1 MQSLFWSLQLDKTAQ
16 QVSHSTASWDMSR
29 LFHGILQGLIILQD
43 SHVSLR
49 QSHLPKLQTQP
60 PLGSSWEIFSSRT
73 VQFVKAVH
81 LYFSGIFRYTEIST
95 MCFADFFVQMLLALW
110 LCMPIHWRIPPPL
123 WCQDHPI
130 EEVMDY
136 IDWTPF
142 FQADRN
148 STVDGPKHPIAMR
161 WWSQVY
167 QLRGK
172 YPNRDYPHIFK
183 VCGDHL
189 ILFWSTRMFED
200 RTGGMTLPRRKDC
213 RE

>member
-1 MQSLFWSLQLDKTAQ
+1 
-16 QVSHSTASWDMSR
+16 
-29 LFHGILQGLIILQD
+29 
-43 SHVSLR
+43 
-49 QSHLPKLQTQP
+49 
-60 PLGSSWEIFSSRT
+60 
-73 VQFVKAVH
+73 
-81 LYFSGIFRYTEIST
+81 
-95 MCFADFFVQMLLALW
+95 
-110 LCMPIHWRIPPPL
+110 
-123 WCQDHPI
+123 
-130 EEVMDY
+130 MDY

-189 ILFWSTRMFED
+189 ILFW
-200 RTGGMTLPRRKDC
+200 
-213 RE
+213 